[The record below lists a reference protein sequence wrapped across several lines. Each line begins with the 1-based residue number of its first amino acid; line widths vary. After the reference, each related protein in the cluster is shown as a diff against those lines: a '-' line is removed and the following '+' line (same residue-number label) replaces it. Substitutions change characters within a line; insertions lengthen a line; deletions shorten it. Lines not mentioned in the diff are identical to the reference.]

1 MIDIIIELLTQVKD
15 ELLTSEDRWG
25 TLTETQY
32 TKLLS
37 SRIKLANIISMMED
51 LDKQITATKKVI
63 ETMGGVFNG

>member
-1 MIDIIIELLTQVKD
+1 MINTMKLILESVKD

-37 SRIKLANIISMMED
+37 SRIKVTNVISMLEG
-51 LDKQITATKKVI
+51 LDQQIIATRKVI
-63 ETMGGVFNG
+63 ETMGGV